1 MFYTAHETTWN
12 CYLNIS
18 CLLMQLLSTMLD
30 MVYGSDEKEKV
41 LPLLTSIMHNVT
53 PYLKNHR
60 WGLQFPTLIICYFIL
75 TMWSRAQVSR
85 PGFEPHPCWSHQNVG
100 LVDQTAW
107 PRHKKTTTHTT
118 HSGLILYGGN
128 KVNFLRAPCSLPWCP
143 WNAPVEI
150 YNFLI
155 GCPLPRSECLGTLAL
170 SKTKHTVLKPVD
182 CNLVY
187 VHHNQKHQFENYSLF
202 FSSPNMP
209 SFRACTALL
218 SSLSGYQYTRRAWKK
233 DAFDLL
239 LDPAFFQVDTVC
251 IHKWVQS
258 LFGHLGSNFF
268 NQEKTQ
274 SF

>member
-100 LVDQTAW
+100 LVNETAR

-128 KVNFLRAPCSLPWCP
+128 KVTFPPCPLFIALVPLKCSSRNLQFSHRVPSAKEKMPWCP
-143 WNAPVEI
+143 
-150 YNFLI
+150 
-155 GCPLPRSECLGTLAL
+155 SKMKQTAL
-170 SKTKHTVLKPVD
+170 SMFCPFVNK
-182 CNLVY
+182 
-187 VHHNQKHQFENYSLF
+187 
-202 FSSPNMP
+202 
-209 SFRACTALL
+209 
-218 SSLSGYQYTRRAWKK
+218 
-233 DAFDLL
+233 
-239 LDPAFFQVDTVC
+239 
-251 IHKWVQS
+251 
-258 LFGHLGSNFF
+258 
-268 NQEKTQ
+268 
-274 SF
+274 